1 MTVATGTLL
10 ELEDVCVDYV
20 LRDRRV
26 RAVDGVSLSVAPG
39 ETLGIAGESGCGK
52 STLANA
58 ILQILKPPAQLTSG
72 RILFEGSDLAAMG
85 TEAAPPLPVAS
96 RLARLPERD
105 GRAEPASC
113 ASATSSSTCSRRT
126 SGSGSRRRSP
136 ARATCFELVGIDRS
150 RLRDYPHQLSGGMRQ
165 RVVIAMALALR
176 PELIVLDEPTTALD
190 VVVQR
195 EILQE
200 LEQLK
205 AELGFAVIFITHD
218 LSLLVEFSDRISI
231 MYAGEI
237 VETATADVALP
248 GSEASVHVG
257 LMSSFP
263 PLTGPL
269 ERIAGIP
276 GCAAEPRAAARG
288 LPLQPALSALRRPRR
303 GALRPADGRAAP
315 AAGGRA
321 RALRRLSSRRGA
333 GMSTATLE
341 VVGLTKEFGRRPPL
355 RAVDDV
361 SFTLRPGTVTA
372 LVGESGSGKSDRR
385 EAPLAA
391 LRADR
396 GHDPFPRRGRQPGP
410 RPPRAARVPLRSAD
424 DLPGPVRVAEPGQ
437 EGPAP
442 PQAAALDS
450 PARAAGA
457 RSTRASASCS

>member
-1 MTVATGTLL
+1 MTVATDALL

-26 RAVDGVSLSVAPG
+26 RAVEGVSLSVAPG

-72 RILFEGSDLAAMG
+72 RVLFEGSDLAALG
-85 TEAAPPLPVAS
+85 TEALRRFRWRHVSLVFQSAMDVLNPVMRVGDQFVDMFKAHERIRKS
-96 RLARLPERD
+96 EALARAADL
-105 GRAEPASC
+105 
-113 ASATSSSTCSRRT
+113 
-126 SGSGSRRRSP
+126 
-136 ARATCFELVGIDRS
+136 FELVGIDRK

-205 AELGFAVIFITHD
+205 TELGFAVIFITHD

-237 VETATADVALP
+237 VESATAELLFQDP
-248 GSEASVHVG
+248 KHPYTVG

-276 GCAAEPRAAARG
+276 GSPPNLAQPPSGCRFNPRCPHCDVHNAALFARQTG
-288 LPLQPALSALRRPRR
+288 ERPR
-303 GALRPADGRAAP
+303 L
-315 AAGGRA
+315 
-321 RALRRLSSRRGA
+321 
-333 GMSTATLE
+333 LE
-341 VVGLTKEFGRRPPL
+341 VAPEHYV
-355 RAVDDV
+355 ACH
-361 SFTLRPGTVTA
+361 
-372 LVGESGSGKSDRR
+372 LVE
-385 EAPLAA
+385 E
-391 LRADR
+391 
-396 GHDPFPRRGRQPGP
+396 
-410 RPPRAARVPLRSAD
+410 
-424 DLPGPVRVAEPGQ
+424 
-437 EGPAP
+437 
-442 PQAAALDS
+442 QA
-450 PARAAGA
+450 
-457 RSTRASASCS
+457 